1 MNDLE
6 RAVGRVLQVGVVVSA
21 AALIAGFIA
30 AGVAGEGGVSM
41 HLLTFGVLVLIGTP
55 VARVALS
62 VVSYTRSR
70 DWTFALLTLI
80 VLAELVASIVAAVK
94 P

>member
-6 RAVGRVLQVGVVVSA
+6 LAVGRVLQIGVSVSA
-21 AALIAGFIA
+21 AALVAGFVA
-30 AGVAGEGGVSM
+30 AGVAGADGVSSR
-41 HLLTFGVLVLIGTP
+41 LLTFGVLVLIATP

-62 VVSYTRSR
+62 VVSYARGR

-80 VLAELVASIVAAVK
+80 VLAELVASIVAAVRG
-94 P
+94 